1 LVAAAR
7 QLHRRRGRVESGKF
21 LLEGPHAVGDALI
34 AGFPL
39 ETVFTLEGDVADYG
53 EARVVTVTHQVVAR
67 IATTTTPQAPI
78 AVAVIP
84 ESVIPKSGDL
94 LVAWGVGD
102 PGNVGT
108 LIRTA
113 AAFGFGFVCGPGTAD
128 PWSPKVVR
136 AAAGASFRTAIGSA
150 ATIEELRAGG
160 RRVLAAVASGG
171 DPPVRG
177 PEAIAL
183 LVGSEAHGLA
193 DDVVEAAD
201 LRVTI
206 PMVAG
211 SESLNAAVAGSI
223 LAYALRGYANRSRA

>member
-1 LVAAAR
+1 MT
-7 QLHRRRGRVESGKF
+7 
-21 LLEGPHAVGDALI
+21 

-39 ETVFTLEGDVADYG
+39 ETVFTLEGDLADYG
-53 EARVVTVTHQVVAR
+53 EARVVTVADEVVAR

-78 AVAVIP
+78 AVAVVP
-84 ESVIPKSGDL
+84 VSVIPDLGDL

-113 AAFGFGFVCGPGTAD
+113 AAFGFGFVCGPDTAD

-136 AAAGASFRTAIGSA
+136 AAAGASFRTAIGNA
-150 ATIEELRAGG
+150 DTIEELRAGG

-171 DPPVRG
+171 VAPVRG

-183 LVGSEAHGLA
+183 VIGSEAHGLP
-193 DDVVEAAD
+193 DDVVVAAD

-206 PMVAG
+206 PMSSG

-223 LAYALRGYANRSRA
+223 LAYALRS